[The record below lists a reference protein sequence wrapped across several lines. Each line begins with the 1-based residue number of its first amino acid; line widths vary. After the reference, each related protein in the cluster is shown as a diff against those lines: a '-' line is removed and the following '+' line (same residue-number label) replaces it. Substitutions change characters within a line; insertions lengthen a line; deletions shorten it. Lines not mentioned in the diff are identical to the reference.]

1 MNLVILFNAVQD
13 VVCSLN
19 FDNKLDK
26 EIFAGR
32 LYQFVSNDEEHYQ
45 QILKIVAGLKW
56 INNKEVNDYFV
67 KYFKDNYSEK
77 NLFINYKTNPKSSST
92 RLLSLISSEGL
103 CNDFQIVNSCD
114 LTSEFVQ
121 KFDNI
126 YFIDDFI
133 GSGSTI
139 IGAIDAIWEIV
150 KGKNLFIVCYAS
162 QDLGLFNITQ
172 KFSTIKL
179 VSEIVLNDY
188 KSKYDK
194 KTVSYIHSICKLCP
208 EANMKYGYN
217 LAGAYVV
224 LHNVAPNSDISMLWH
239 PRIVYND
246 NKWTRLFDRELSL
259 EILTKKNK
267 DMIKSNGMLL
277 RKKYNELKSKYKIS
291 FNDFEFLVYS
301 YGCYYTKN
309 QLLDDKYFDSEI
321 EFNTFVSGLIDKDY
335 LVVKKGYII
344 INNKPLYYDV
354 GKVVD
359 YLYNEK
365 IKSQKKT
372 TCNF

>member
-1 MNLVILFNAVQD
+1 LFNAVQD

-19 FDNKLDK
+19 FDNKLYE
-26 EIFAGR
+26 EIFASR
-32 LYQFVSNDEEHYQ
+32 LYKFVLNDEKHYQ

-56 INNKEVNDYFV
+56 IKNKEVHDYFV

-77 NLFINYKTNPKSSST
+77 NLFINYKINPKSSSS
-92 RLLSLISSEGL
+92 RLLSLISGEGL
-103 CNDFQIVNSCD
+103 CNDFQIVNISD
-114 LTSEFVQ
+114 LTPEIVQ
-121 KFDNI
+121 NFDNI

-139 IGAIDAIWEIV
+139 IGAIDTIWEIV
-150 KGKNLFIVCYAS
+150 KDKNLYIVCYAT
-162 QDLGLFNITQ
+162 QDLGLYNIAQ
-172 KFSTIKL
+172 KFSAIKL
-179 VSEIVLNDY
+179 VPEIVLEDY

-194 KTVSYIHSICKLCP
+194 KTVAYIRSICKLCP
-208 EANMKYGYN
+208 EKDMKYGYN

-239 PRIVYND
+239 PKIIYNN
-246 NKWTRLFDRELSL
+246 NKWIRLFDRELSL

-277 RKKYNELKSKYKIS
+277 RLKYNELKRKYKLS
-291 FNDFEFLVYS
+291 FDEFEFLVYS

-309 QLLDDKYFDSEI
+309 QLLDDKYFDSEE
-321 EFNTFVSGLIDKDY
+321 EFNTFVNNLIDNDY
-335 LVVKKGYII
+335 LSVKKGYII
-344 INNKPLYYDV
+344 IKNKSLYYDV
-354 GKVVD
+354 GKVID
-359 YLYNEK
+359 YLYKEK